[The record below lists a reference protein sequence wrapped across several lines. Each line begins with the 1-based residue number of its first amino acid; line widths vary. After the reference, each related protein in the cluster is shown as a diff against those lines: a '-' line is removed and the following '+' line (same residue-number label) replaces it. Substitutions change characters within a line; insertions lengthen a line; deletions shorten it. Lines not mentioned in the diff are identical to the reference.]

1 MTIEDQFKSAL
12 ASWASGVSVV
22 SAVEDGLSYGLTVSS
37 FSSVSLTP
45 PLIMVCIGNQNRL
58 VGMVE
63 RTGKFAVSILA
74 RDQEQASNACATPR
88 REPAD
93 ALFDGPVMT
102 TPGGLPCVAD
112 AAGWVDCSLHDMVV
126 QGDHTLLIG
135 RGEAASGDDS
145 RAPLLYF
152 RRKYRGVDDG

>member
-37 FSSVSLTP
+37 FSSLSLKP
-45 PLIMVCIGNQNRL
+45 PLVLVCINNHNRL

-63 RTGKFAVSILA
+63 RSGKFAVSILA
-74 RDQEQASNACATPR
+74 RDQESASNACAMPR
-88 REPAD
+88 REPSET
-93 ALFDGPVMT
+93 LFDGEVMT
-102 TPGGLPCVAD
+102 TPGGLPCVAG
-112 AAGWVDCSLHDMVV
+112 AAGWVDCSLHQSLV
-126 QGDHTLLIG
+126 QGDHTILVG
-135 RGEAASGDDS
+135 RVEAACGDDS